1 MRKEK
6 EKKDAGPRGE
16 KEKDSARKPGMNTEP
31 DPIGLDGADQKCRG
45 AANGS
50 VTFTPSPKQDPLSSV
65 LHPSHGRLTEQ
76 RTRDLAFYVSS

>member
-50 VTFTPSPKQDPLSSV
+50 VLSV
-65 LHPSHGRLTEQ
+65 E
-76 RTRDLAFYVSS
+76 